1 MMFHACNYL
10 LIEARFEKYLYLG
23 TMTQP
28 AETSTFQAMRKA
40 FSTFVSDVGRGVFT
54 LTHSG
59 LAMVGLTLALAWGV
73 AVYRPDLLNEAE
85 NTVYSLLRDR
95 QFSLWWE
102 PQNTADRA
110 TATDLKDIPRKQ
122 AAVAAWLASKYRV
135 APEPIAAL
143 VSEAYVLSE
152 SSRLKPHLILAV
164 MAIESSFHP
173 YVQSQAGA
181 QGLMQVMTAI
191 HKDKYALYGGT
202 TEAVKPEVNIRV
214 GAYILK
220 YLIATAGSLRNGL
233 KFYVGA
239 ANLDDD
245 GGYAGKVMAE
255 HGRLLA
261 VIAGKQQ
268 SFESQPVPQAV
279 PVSYPATPRTETT
292 RPLALMGS

>member
-1 MMFHACNYL
+1 MVFHACNYL
-10 LIEARFEKYLYLG
+10 LIEARFDKYLYLG

-28 AETSTFQAMRKA
+28 PETSTFQAMRKA

-85 NTVYSLLRDR
+85 NAVYSLLRDR

-181 QGLMQVMTAI
+181 QGLMQVMTDI
-191 HKDKYALYGGT
+191 HAKKYQKYGGNLAAFDPLT
-202 TEAVKPEVNIRV
+202 NMRV
-214 GAYILK
+214 GVSVLQEYIRLK
-220 YLIATAGSLRNGL
+220 GGSVEEGLMFYLGGDNIQGETDYVAKVLAEQARLDQVAAGI
-233 KFYVGA
+233 
-239 ANLDDD
+239 
-245 GGYAGKVMAE
+245 KV
-255 HGRLLA
+255 
-261 VIAGKQQ
+261 
-268 SFESQPVPQAV
+268 STQP
-279 PVSYPATPRTETT
+279 
-292 RPLALMGS
+292 